1 MKKTGWMIPVVFLLL
16 VIGCS
21 GDDDGPEPTGD
32 PLLEKIAGT
41 WERDFLGQFIT
52 TIEYHA
58 DGSFKRTHTY
68 GGNTLPI
75 PRTIEIS
82 GSFGIED
89 SILTEQ
95 DLDLTGVDTSNI
107 DSTYGSITGFSQT
120 YPNVARIDFSG
131 DTLLFVFA
139 EKLEPETP
147 GQSNLCWVRGS
158 GNIGRCMVCWIRGRW
173 ILSRVGSSRSI
184 HLSRAA
190 IRSITQA
197 NRLMVRRFP
206 EQCDNGG
213 SFTRAIFCHLT
224 HRVRSETALLD
235 LRTDSC
241 IVVHSKTVVSSC
253 GLLPPQHIRKNQ
265 RRHNRGIAFDNKF
278 RSLHTQFFPRNLLIG
293 YGA

>member
-1 MKKTGWMIPVVFLLL
+1 MMTSRSPPG
-16 VIGCS
+16 
-21 GDDDGPEPTGD
+21 E

-58 DGSFKRTHTY
+58 DGSFERTHTY
-68 GGNTLPI
+68 AGNTLPI

-139 EKLEPETP
+139 EKLEPETS
-147 GQSNLCWVRGS
+147 GQSNLWGSWQREYWAMHGLLDSGKVDIESGRELEVYTFVEGSDSVNYSSEPIDGQEIPGTVR
-158 GNIGRCMVCWIRGRW
+158 
-173 ILSRVGSSRSI
+173 
-184 HLSRAA
+184 
-190 IRSITQA
+190 Q
-197 NRLMVRRFP
+197 RRFIYEGNLLSFDP
-206 EQCDNGG
+206 PSPVRDRFVRFEDGFMYCRSFENSSLQLW
-213 SFTRAIFCHLT
+213 SFTTPA
-224 HRVRSETALLD
+224 
-235 LRTDSC
+235 
-241 IVVHSKTVVSSC
+241 
-253 GLLPPQHIRKNQ
+253 
-265 RRHNRGIAFDNKF
+265 
-278 RSLHTQFFPRNLLIG
+278 HTQKSAAPQSWHRFR
-293 YGA
+293 